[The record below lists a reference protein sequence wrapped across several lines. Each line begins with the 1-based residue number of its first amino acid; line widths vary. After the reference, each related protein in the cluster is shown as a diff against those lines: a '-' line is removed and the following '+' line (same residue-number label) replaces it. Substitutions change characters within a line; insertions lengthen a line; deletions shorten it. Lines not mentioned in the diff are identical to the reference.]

1 MVFALCVVAL
11 ANFFL
16 TVTIVRKICIKL
28 EVETFF
34 SVLRLTKS
42 MENIDV
48 VPTANLLKLI
58 GELDINKLIKGN
70 GIISSFD
77 GSPVTFTS
85 YGSDITLKVI

>member
-1 MVFALCVVAL
+1 
-11 ANFFL
+11 
-16 TVTIVRKICIKL
+16 
-28 EVETFF
+28 
-34 SVLRLTKS
+34 

-77 GSPVTFTS
+77 ENPVTFTS